1 MWRALL
7 AIALGSATATGKAE
21 AAPRPCGYLMQ
32 YATADGF
39 ADILV
44 CDGVRHRGIS
54 VKVDK
59 AGTLLGVSW
68 IEHQGKKERNY
79 QLHADGTLGFVVVD
93 DTIDSPKFS
102 AKARTTQYQILPR
115 GKRMWIDAIKGGLV
129 VHDAGGH
136 SWHLAATPIDDVYT
150 SYRVA
155 HVDGAVQDQRPIE
168 FTEGGLVG
176 VDLAAAGVFFLQH
189 RQPSFGGYADR
200 TTRAY
205 REMTSIF
212 HDEAGNTCAVAN
224 EKVMIG
230 NPNDP
235 KDKTDMAFRFTDDAA
250 LDRFLADQCP
260 KLDRS
265 PLASVLDQRR

>member
-1 MWRALL
+1 MWRALV
-7 AIALGSATATGKAE
+7 AIALLSATGIAE

-59 AGTLLGVSW
+59 AGTLLGVYW
-68 IEHQGKKERNY
+68 TERQGKKERSY

-102 AKARTTQYQILPR
+102 VKARTTQYQILPR

-136 SWHLAATPIDDVYT
+136 SWHLAATPIDDFST

-155 HVDGAVQDQRPIE
+155 HIDRSVQNKRPIE
-168 FTEGGLVG
+168 FTEGGIVG
-176 VDLAAAGVFFLQH
+176 VDLAAAGVFHLQH
-189 RQPSFGGYADR
+189 RQPSFGGYSDR

-212 HDEAGNTCAVAN
+212 HDEAGGTCAVAN
-224 EKVMIG
+224 EKVMVG

-265 PLASVLDQRR
+265 PLSSALDQR

>member
-7 AIALGSATATGKAE
+7 AIVLLAATRTAE

-59 AGTLLGVSW
+59 GGTLLGVYW
-68 IEHQGKKERNY
+68 TERQGKKERNY

-93 DTIDSPKFS
+93 GTIDSPKFS

-115 GKRMWIDAIKGGLV
+115 GQRMWIDAIKGGLV

-136 SWHLAATPIDDVYT
+136 SWHLVATPIDDLST

-155 HVDGAVQDQRPIE
+155 HVERAAQSVRPIE
-168 FTEGGLVG
+168 FTEAGLVG

-224 EKVMIG
+224 AKVMVA

-265 PLASVLDQRR
+265 PLQGVLEQRR

>member
-1 MWRALL
+1 MT
-7 AIALGSATATGKAE
+7 ATAPAAE
-21 AAPRPCGYLMQ
+21 AAPRACGYLMQ
-32 YATADGF
+32 YATPDGF

-44 CDGVRHRGIS
+44 CEGVRHRGIS

-59 AGTLLGVSW
+59 AGRLLGVYW
-68 IEHQGKKERNY
+68 TEHQGKKERSY

-102 AKARTTQYQILPR
+102 VRARTTQYQILPR
-115 GKRMWIDAIKGGLV
+115 GQPMRIDAVKDGLV

-136 SWHLAATPIDDVYT
+136 RWHLVATKIDDFDTSYLVAHIERSVQDKRPID
-150 SYRVA
+150 
-155 HVDGAVQDQRPIE
+155 

-176 VDLAAAGVFFLQH
+176 VDLARAGVFHLQH

-205 REMTSIF
+205 RETTSIF
-212 HDEAGNTCAVAN
+212 HDEAGNTCAVPNA
-224 EKVMIG
+224 KVMVP

-235 KDKTDMAFRFTDDAA
+235 KDRTDMAFRFTDDAA
-250 LDRFLADQCP
+250 LERFLGEQCP

-265 PLASVLDQRR
+265 PLSRVLDQR